1 MPLAW
6 HGVLSIALHVL
17 SLVRGILFFMVH
29 VASSLCMFCGN
40 HLQQFHMTTCPL
52 ESSKAHLCS

>member
-6 HGVLSIALHVL
+6 HGFLSIALHVL
-17 SLVRGILFFMVH
+17 SLVSGILFFMVH

-40 HLQQFHMTTCPL
+40 HLQQFT
-52 ESSKAHLCS
+52 